1 MMPDRKMFWRMI
13 RRLLAANR
21 GRLFVILLALG
32 AGAAITAALLN
43 LEVDAKRRLT
53 AEFRTLG
60 ANVVI
65 APADTGTS
73 VESPRFLNDSLF
85 ADLSAG
91 MDSSSI
97 PKAAFLYGIVDAA
110 EVPANKDQ
118 KTGPGTKVIL
128 AGFEYSGSHPEQ
140 VVSPS
145 LLVAAQKNEPDKPL
159 ACEAGHRAAVTL
171 QLRSGDT
178 IELTSGSRQVSCRA
192 QVLPSIGSAEDNQIF
207 LPLRATQ
214 TLLHQTGRISL
225 IQLSVPGPPREIQNY
240 VTSLRRIPGTDVRPI
255 RQLTEGEAKI
265 YNRISGI
272 LSATVALVLVLTT
285 LCVMAAMT
293 NVAMERRNDVG
304 LMKAIGGATRRVLR
318 LFLAEAALLG
328 LAGGVIG
335 ASVGILLSMWLGKTV
350 FGVAAR
356 PRLIVYPVAVALT
369 IIVAIAGAY
378 PLRRLAN
385 IRPAAVFRGEA

>member
-65 APADTGTS
+65 APADSGTS

-85 ADLSAG
+85 ADLSEG
-91 MDSSSI
+91 MDSSST

-110 EVPANKDQ
+110 KVPANKDQ

-128 AGFEYSGSHPEQ
+128 AGFEYSGRHPEQ

-145 LLVAAQKNEPDKPL
+145 FLVATQKNEPGKPL
-159 ACEAGHRAAVTL
+159 ACEAGQRAAVTL

-178 IELTSGSRQVSCRA
+178 IGLTSGSRQLSCRTE
-192 QVLPSIGSAEDNQIF
+192 VLPSIGSAEDSQIF

-214 TLLHQTGRISL
+214 TLLDQAGRISL
-225 IQLSVPGPPREIQNY
+225 IQLSVPGTPQQIQNY
-240 VTSLRRIPGTDVRPI
+240 VTSLRRIPGADVRPI
-255 RQLTEGEAKI
+255 RQFTEGEAKI

-272 LSATVALVLVLTT
+272 LSATVALVLILTT

-328 LAGGVIG
+328 LAGGILG